1 MIRIR
6 EPRSNPLNQAHMK
19 HGWRTAVHRDK
30 RAKIILLTVLVAF
43 LIYILGSC
51 IVGYIPPTESYKK
64 TPKQFEELFNEQMAR
79 YGMSIDIDS
88 VAFIDHEDGL
98 RKVVPIACED
108 GSKVS
113 CTYYPTGKVI

>member
-1 MIRIR
+1 M
-6 EPRSNPLNQAHMK
+6 NQAHIE
-19 HGWRTAVHRDK
+19 HDWRTAVHRDK
-30 RAKIILLTVLVAF
+30 PAKIILLTVLVAF

-51 IVGYIPPTESYKK
+51 IVGYSPPTESYKK

-88 VAFIDHEDGL
+88 VAFIDDEDGL
-98 RKVVPIACED
+98 RKVVPIAYED

-113 CTYYPTGKVI
+113 FTYYPTGKVI